1 MTISKIISTSRY
13 HLAWRLYLLALMYF
27 VATRTLLLFVALKAG
42 TSISAADIVHIY
54 GVGFLFDTVYYLY
67 VLVPISLYFWLTPDR
82 LWNTR
87 LNELFLHLMV
97 FVTIYVMGFTFIG
110 EFLFWDEFNV
120 RFNFISVDYLVY
132 RREVSNNILESYPVF
147 PLLAALAIISFAIYY
162 AWMRKTIKAVVE
174 VQEPFKRRTML
185 AVANFALAGLF
196 VVVIG
201 QHLRGGDGNVQ
212 VRELASNGP
221 YQLFAAFRNN
231 ELNYMEFYAV
241 LDEQRAAQLLRSE
254 IGEPGAKFT
263 SSNGFD
269 ITRTVDNPGTP
280 VYNNVMLVMIES
292 FSANFM
298 GTFGNTHNLT
308 PVLDGLADKS
318 VFFNNMYATGTRT
331 TRGLEAVTLS
341 IPPTPGRSIVKR
353 LGKERDL
360 WSLGNVL
367 GTKGYDVRFLYG
379 GRGYFDNMNSFFD
392 GNGYKIIDEPSVPDS
407 EIGFENAWGMA
418 DEYLFDQALK
428 SADQAQASGKPFFFH
443 VLTTSNHRP
452 YTYPEGRIDI
462 PSGTSRFGAVKYS
475 DWAIGDFLKKARS
488 KPWFDKTLFVIIA
501 DHTAGGAGK
510 QDLPVSRYH
519 IPAMIYAPKLME
531 PKRIETIASQI
542 DVAPSILALLNM
554 DYRSFFYGRN
564 IFEVPEGKGRAL
576 IANYQ
581 YLGYYNKDGLSV
593 LGPRRTVR
601 KFTFKPNGDVA
612 SSDENAEG
620 PHAQIAKA
628 YYEGA
633 YLAFDQKLN
642 KWRPE

>member
-1 MTISKIISTSRY
+1 M
-13 HLAWRLYLLALMYF
+13 F
-27 VATRTLLLFVALKAG
+27 FALKAG
-42 TSISAADIVHIY
+42 TSISALQAVHIY
-54 GVGFLFDTVYYLY
+54 GLGWLFDTVYYLY
-67 VLVPISLYFWLTPDR
+67 VLIPISLYFWLTPDK

-87 LNELFLHLMV
+87 LNELFLHVMV
-97 FVTIYVMGFTFIG
+97 YVTIFVMGFTVIG

-132 RREVSNNILESYPVF
+132 RREVSNNIMESYPVV
-147 PLLAALAIISFAIYY
+147 PLLAVLAVISFAIYY
-162 AWMRKTIKAVVE
+162 VWMRSAIKAVVE
-174 VQEPFKRRTML
+174 LQEPFKRRTIL

-201 QHLRGGDGNVQ
+201 QHIRGGESNVQ

-231 ELNYMEFYAV
+231 ELSYMEFYAV
-241 LDEQRAAQLLRSE
+241 LDEQRAAKILRKE
-254 IGEPGAKFT
+254 VGESVAKFA
-263 SSNGFD
+263 SPEGLD
-269 ITRTVDNPGTP
+269 ITRTVDNPGEP
-280 VYNNVMLVMIES
+280 RFNNVMLVMIES
-292 FSANFM
+292 FSADFM
-298 GTFGNTHNLT
+298 EAFGNKENLT

-318 VFFNNMYATGTRT
+318 LFFNKMYATGTRT

-353 LGKERDL
+353 VGKERDL

-367 GTKGYDVRFLYG
+367 GKKGYDVRFLYG

-418 DEYLFDQALK
+418 DEYLFEQAIK
-428 SADQAQASGKPFFFH
+428 SADEAQASGKPFFFH
-443 VLTTSNHRP
+443 VMTTSNHRP
-452 YTYPEGRIDI
+452 YTYPDGRIDI
-462 PSGTSRFGAVKYS
+462 PSGTNRHGAVKYS

-488 KPWFDKTLFVIIA
+488 KPWFDKTLFVIVA

-519 IPAMIYAPKLME
+519 IPMMIYAPKLVE
-531 PKRIETIASQI
+531 SKRIDTIASQI
-542 DVAPSILALLNM
+542 DVAPSVLSLLNM
-554 DYRSFFYGRN
+554 DYKSFFYGRN
-564 IFEVPEGKGRAL
+564 IFDVPAGKGRAL

-581 YLGYYNKDGLSV
+581 YLGYYTAEGLSV
-593 LGPRRTVR
+593 LGPRRTAR
-601 KFTFKPNGDVA
+601 KFTFQPDGKVDKTV
-612 SSDENAEG
+612 ENATSD
-620 PHAQIAKA
+620 HTQIAKA

-633 YLAFDQKLN
+633 YLAFAKKLN
-642 KWRPE
+642 KWKP